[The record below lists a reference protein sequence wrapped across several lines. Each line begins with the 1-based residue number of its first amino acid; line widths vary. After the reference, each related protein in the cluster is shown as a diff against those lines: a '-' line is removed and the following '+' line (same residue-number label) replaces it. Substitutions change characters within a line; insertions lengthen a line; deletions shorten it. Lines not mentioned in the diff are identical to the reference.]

1 MLPQLNRYSQMQEI
15 IYEST
20 GLPKEKVSTSL
31 YLRLTNVYDD
41 EDNKLLAE
49 VYLVSVYP
57 TGLTGRILSYHERF

>member
-1 MLPQLNRYSQMQEI
+1 MNRYSQMQEI

-20 GLPKEKVSTSL
+20 GLPKEKLSASL

-49 VYLVSVYP
+49 VHLVS
-57 TGLTGRILSYHERF
+57 LILPVRLDQFYLIREILRG

>member
-1 MLPQLNRYSQMQEI
+1 MLQLNRYSQMQEI

-20 GLPKEKVSTSL
+20 GLPKVKVSTSL

-49 VYLVSVYP
+49 VYLVSV
-57 TGLTGRILSYHERF
+57 ILPV

>member
-49 VYLVSVYP
+49 VYLVS
-57 TGLTGRILSYHERF
+57 LILPV